1 MNLNEFL
8 NKSDDEKFEYFMDNL
23 SSSNRTPEYYVNWE
37 KVDKQTESF
46 ELELNTMNFLIGK
59 KDIYNVARNLFMEQP
74 NLLRAIPS
82 LIASRD
88 RKLTILN
95 IEDGEK
101 FQYKQI
107 DFNNIDLSRI
117 DDYMEFLEESGLL
130 KFISNKSKQN
140 LVDFVYG
147 VETGLDSNA
156 RKNRSGTM
164 MEQILEGHVNHII
177 RNSNHKISMIEQA
190 TSSLIKNLWN
200 KDVPID
206 AERRRFDLA
215 IYNETL
221 DKLYVCETNYYG
233 GGGSKLKTVAG
244 EFQYL
249 SSLIRQKDDI
259 EFIWL
264 TDGQGWKTARHPLN
278 AAFKDIDY
286 IFNLH
291 MLENSFLKDLLHH
304 I

>member
-1 MNLNEFL
+1 MNLYEFL
-8 NKSDDEKFEYFMDNL
+8 NKPADEKFEYFMNYL
-23 SSSNRTPEYYVNWE
+23 SPSNRTPDYYVNWKKVVE
-37 KVDKQTESF
+37 KTERF
-46 ELELNTMNFLIGK
+46 ELELNTLNYLIGK
-59 KDIYNVARNLFMEQP
+59 KDIYTLAKKLFIDQP

-88 RKLTILN
+88 QDLTILN
-95 IEDGEK
+95 IEEEK
-101 FQYKQI
+101 FQYEHL
-107 DFNNIDLSRI
+107 DFNNININKI
-117 DDYMEFLEESGLL
+117 DDYMMFLDESGLL
-130 KFISNKSKQN
+130 KFISGSSKQN

-156 RKNRSGTM
+156 RKNRSGNM
-164 MEQILEGHVNHII
+164 MEQILEKHVNHII
-177 RNSNHKISMIEQA
+177 RNTNHKISMIEQA
-190 TSSLIKNLWN
+190 TSSNIKSLWD

-206 AERRRFDLA
+206 VERRRFDLA

-249 SSLIRQKDDI
+249 NSLISEKDDI

-291 MLENSFLKDLLHH
+291 MLERGFLKALLHQD
-304 I
+304 

>member
-1 MNLNEFL
+1 MNLYEFL
-8 NKSDDEKFEYFMDNL
+8 NKPADEKFEYFMNYL
-23 SSSNRTPEYYVNWE
+23 SPSNRTPDYYVNWKKVVE
-37 KVDKQTESF
+37 KTERF
-46 ELELNTMNFLIGK
+46 ELELNTLNYLIGK
-59 KDIYNVARNLFMEQP
+59 KDIYTLAKKLFIDQP

-88 RKLTILN
+88 QDLTILN
-95 IEDGEK
+95 IEEGEK
-101 FQYKQI
+101 FQYEQL
-107 DFNNIDLSRI
+107 DFNNININKI
-117 DDYMEFLEESGLL
+117 DDYMMFLDESGLL
-130 KFISNKSKQN
+130 KFISGSSKQN

-156 RKNRSGTM
+156 RKNRSGNM
-164 MEQILEGHVNHII
+164 MEQILEKHVNHII
-177 RNSNHKISMIEQA
+177 RNTNHKISMIEQA
-190 TSSLIKNLWN
+190 TSSHIKSLWD

-206 AERRRFDLA
+206 VERRRFDLA

-221 DKLYVCETNYYG
+221 DKLFVCETNYYG

-249 SSLIRQKDDI
+249 NSLISDKDDI

-278 AAFKDIDY
+278 VAFKDIDY

-291 MLENSFLKDLLHH
+291 MLENGFLKELIH
-304 I
+304 